1 MAIALL
7 VLVASAC
14 SRGGDPDATTT
25 VPGGAETTTTTAGPG
40 VGPGTGGGETTTTE
54 STTTTTTVPLVE
66 LTHEIR
72 IQGQGSQGV
81 ILVIQ
86 VPGGVA
92 TDRALE
98 DLFVDLVDQYA
109 PVQRMHVVDSLDA
122 AELVLRDPTTLT
134 EDEQAVL
141 DAHHLLSY
149 LDNTV
154 TFEGPFADIEGFVY
168 GS

>member
-14 SRGGDPDATTT
+14 SRGGDLDATT

-40 VGPGTGGGETTTTE
+40 VGPGTGGGDTTTTE